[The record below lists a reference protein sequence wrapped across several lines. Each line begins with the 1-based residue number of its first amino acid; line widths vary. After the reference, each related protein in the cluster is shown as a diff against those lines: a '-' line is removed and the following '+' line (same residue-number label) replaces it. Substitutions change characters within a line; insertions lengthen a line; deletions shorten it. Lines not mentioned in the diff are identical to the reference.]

1 MGYVVDLR
9 VLLLVGQHYSGTN
22 TEKGESLWIMMELE
36 LEINSFFSK
45 MNYWINQKQSI
56 LRIV

>member
-1 MGYVVDLR
+1 MGYGVDLR
-9 VLLLVGQHYSGTN
+9 VLLIVEQYYSGTY

>member
-1 MGYVVDLR
+1 MGYRVDLR

-36 LEINSFFSK
+36 LEIHYFQIK
-45 MNYWINQKQSI
+45 
-56 LRIV
+56 IVGSG